1 MSLGKNNNSFR
12 QFNMIF
18 EIFHC
23 FYYLLAKMYKA
34 KILKMFLYEVDSFGD
49 CRVKSV
55 EVEHHLKFIC
65 G

>member
-1 MSLGKNNNSFR
+1 
-12 QFNMIF
+12 MIF